1 MEFHDLKNV
10 EFTGDE
16 IVKKLVDNGF
26 EIVKFEY
33 ERTGLDLNY
42 GKIIG
47 RNKLKEKPRYLLIR
61 R

>member
-47 RNKLKEKPRYLLIR
+47 RK
-61 R
+61 